1 MSSGLVAVA
10 WIAAD
15 EGGDLEFNTINKFSC
30 GRTEGTPLVRISD
43 AEAKLSECVTS
54 YEKEVAGLTAELNAK
69 DEEIERLERE
79 SSACDL
85 VEEQKGTITAL
96 NMALGGEDSTSTEN
110 LIDAYEVDYNEEG
123 LISLCRKLIAENV
136 RLSDVIESTAIND
149 TIEALGF
156 ANREIE
162 RLTTSENDWITCHAK
177 IWRELQETKTIVGNQ
192 AERISDLEASPI
204 SEEVIDILRS
214 KIKALES
221 EILEQCR
228 INGMGAE
235 REATL
240 LGKVERQS
248 AALKL
253 AREALFD
260 MQDSYAAV
268 HGWKDSF
275 VIAATTALA
284 AIDALGEVK

>member
-1 MSSGLVAVA
+1 MSEISSGLVAVA
-10 WIAAD
+10 WSVLN
-15 EGGDLEFNTINKFSC
+15 GVH
-30 GRTEGTPLVRISD
+30 TPLVRLSD
-43 AEAKLSECVTS
+43 AEAII
-54 YEKEVAGLTAELNAK
+54 AQK
-69 DEEIERLERE
+69 D
-79 SSACDL
+79 A
-85 VEEQKGTITAL
+85 
-96 NMALGGEDSTSTEN
+96 
-110 LIDAYEVDYNEEG
+110 
-123 LISLCRKLIAENV
+123 
-136 RLSDVIESTAIND
+136 
-149 TIEALGF
+149 
-156 ANREIE
+156 
-162 RLTTSENDWITCHAK
+162 
-177 IWRELQETKTIVGNQ
+177 
-192 AERISDLEASPI
+192 
-204 SEEVIDILRS
+204 
-214 KIKALES
+214 

-275 VIAATTALA
+275 VIAATTAIA

>member
-1 MSSGLVAVA
+1 M
-10 WIAAD
+10 AAD

-30 GRTEGTPLVRISD
+30 GRTEGTPLVRLSD
-43 AEAKLSECVTS
+43 AEAII
-54 YEKEVAGLTAELNAK
+54 AQK
-69 DEEIERLERE
+69 D
-79 SSACDL
+79 A
-85 VEEQKGTITAL
+85 
-96 NMALGGEDSTSTEN
+96 
-110 LIDAYEVDYNEEG
+110 
-123 LISLCRKLIAENV
+123 
-136 RLSDVIESTAIND
+136 
-149 TIEALGF
+149 
-156 ANREIE
+156 
-162 RLTTSENDWITCHAK
+162 
-177 IWRELQETKTIVGNQ
+177 
-192 AERISDLEASPI
+192 
-204 SEEVIDILRS
+204 
-214 KIKALES
+214 

-275 VIAATTALA
+275 VIAATTAIA
-284 AIDALGEVK
+284 AIDSLQKGE

>member
-1 MSSGLVAVA
+1 MSEISSGLVAVA
-10 WIAAD
+10 WMAAD

-30 GRTEGTPLVRISD
+30 GRTEGTPLVRLSD
-43 AEAKLSECVTS
+43 AEAII
-54 YEKEVAGLTAELNAK
+54 AQK
-69 DEEIERLERE
+69 D
-79 SSACDL
+79 A
-85 VEEQKGTITAL
+85 
-96 NMALGGEDSTSTEN
+96 
-110 LIDAYEVDYNEEG
+110 
-123 LISLCRKLIAENV
+123 
-136 RLSDVIESTAIND
+136 
-149 TIEALGF
+149 
-156 ANREIE
+156 
-162 RLTTSENDWITCHAK
+162 
-177 IWRELQETKTIVGNQ
+177 
-192 AERISDLEASPI
+192 
-204 SEEVIDILRS
+204 
-214 KIKALES
+214 

-275 VIAATTALA
+275 VIAATTAIA
-284 AIDALGEVK
+284 AINEVLGE

>member
-1 MSSGLVAVA
+1 MNTKTDGISSGLVVVA
-10 WIAAD
+10 WMAAD

-30 GRTEGTPLVRISD
+30 GRTEGTPLVRLSD
-43 AEAKLSECVTS
+43 AEAII
-54 YEKEVAGLTAELNAK
+54 AQK
-69 DEEIERLERE
+69 D
-79 SSACDL
+79 A
-85 VEEQKGTITAL
+85 
-96 NMALGGEDSTSTEN
+96 
-110 LIDAYEVDYNEEG
+110 
-123 LISLCRKLIAENV
+123 
-136 RLSDVIESTAIND
+136 
-149 TIEALGF
+149 
-156 ANREIE
+156 
-162 RLTTSENDWITCHAK
+162 
-177 IWRELQETKTIVGNQ
+177 
-192 AERISDLEASPI
+192 
-204 SEEVIDILRS
+204 
-214 KIKALES
+214 

-275 VIAATTALA
+275 VIAATTAIA
-284 AIDALGEVK
+284 AIDSLKGE

>member
-1 MSSGLVAVA
+1 M
-10 WIAAD
+10 
-15 EGGDLEFNTINKFSC
+15 NKQLQDFA
-30 GRTEGTPLVRISD
+30 R
-43 AEAKLSECVTS
+43 
-54 YEKEVAGLTAELNAK
+54 AELKTGLAELP
-69 DEEIERLERE
+69 EE
-79 SSACDL
+79 
-85 VEEQKGTITAL
+85 
-96 NMALGGEDSTSTEN
+96 
-110 LIDAYEVDYNEEG
+110 
-123 LISLCRKLIAENV
+123 
-136 RLSDVIESTAIND
+136 
-149 TIEALGF
+149 
-156 ANREIE
+156 
-162 RLTTSENDWITCHAK
+162 K

-192 AERISDLEASPI
+192 AERISDLEASHI

-228 INGMGAE
+228 LNGMGAE

-275 VIAATTALA
+275 VIAATIAIA